1 MFKNNNNISWFNKA
15 RIWAKGGI
23 NVHGH
28 IHTAHPIRECPGC
41 KTLFGNE
48 FCPKCGKEKG
58 GYAGWLKMSCPKCDS
73 KNGFV
78 FRSDYDQYM
87 LIICCRNCHKHS
99 EKNLPLPD
107 DNGSAVKF

>member
-28 IHTAHPIRECPGC
+28 IHTAHPVRECPVC
-41 KTLFGNE
+41 KMLFGEE

-58 GYAGWLKMSCPKCDS
+58 YAGWLSKGCTKCGNS
-73 KNGFV
+73 SSGFV

-87 LIICCRNCHKHS
+87 LIICCRRCHKYTPEH
-99 EKNLPLPD
+99 LPLPD
-107 DNGSAVKF
+107 DNGSAIKF